1 MTQEKINRKL
11 AALNL
16 FLKLENPQNIQIWML
31 KLKFKTIF
39 NFDMP
44 LN

>member
-31 KLKFKTIF
+31 KTKIQN
-39 NFDMP
+39 NF
-44 LN
+44 